1 MWEELAGVKKHL
13 FFFRGSRPGFGET
26 DSSLSIHYNYQKG
39 PAYSVGLVACLTLK
53 EKAKYFHVYDK
64 EFPPLKTGVVPVVNN
79 DVCDIRCVGLG
90 STSPSA
96 KCCEMESCAWERPWH
111 RSLLTSL

>member
-39 PAYSVGLVACLTLK
+39 PASNVGLVVRVNAK
-53 EKAKYFHVYDK
+53 RKAKYFDAYDK
-64 EFPPLKTGVVPVVNN
+64 EFSPPRIGVVPVVSN
-79 DVCDIRCVGLG
+79 DLACGIRCVGLG

-96 KCCEMESCAWERPWH
+96 KC
-111 RSLLTSL
+111 